1 MDDKIFTAL
10 KQEGFV
16 GMGRAD
22 WLAGLTVGRLGS
34 LRDEIETAQT
44 GVLVRGRH
52 QVVVRDFEIG
62 GSVQPVAVKFFGRQ
76 QGWKDRYD
84 LKRGSKAA
92 RSFKAAA
99 HLEAHGVATPSPLA
113 YLERWEDGRLKEAYF
128 LSGYLGGLKSLKNEL
143 LQIYAANGPCSA
155 LVDLLKQVGSAMRRM
170 HDSGFYH
177 RDLGNQNIELS
188 LTPAGEVEA
197 VYFLDLNRSRIREKL
212 SAKERAQ
219 DFSRLKLPS
228 AFLDTLIRIY
238 WDSKIPPSFRRDVAK
253 HRRYFAWWQ
262 TSRHCRHP
270 IKSLRKARKKRA
282 KPSLRMEDVWIWD
295 DRSAQAAI
303 TLDKKDRKNC
313 HSWANNAKIAFA
325 NLKALPGV
333 WQRYREQ
340 TSKAFKTRVTVADRI
355 GMSLE
360 PADLEFEPQLALL
373 EKLGHIPVLLRIG
386 HHQGKAQ
393 WDRSIDCIDRLHQLG
408 HSIVVGIFQDRRA
421 SLEPKSW
428 QHFLQYLF
436 ERIDGKV
443 EAVKVGHAINR
454 VKWGIHNLKEY
465 AALMQPLG
473 YLQKKFPSVQIWGP
487 ACIDFEPFHSVAALD
502 HLPEGVHFGALSHLL
517 YVDRRGAPENKQGRF
532 GTIEKAALMKAIAR
546 HSNRCDDRLI
556 LSEVNWPL
564 VDTAEWSPVA
574 ATYLP
579 PGARGS
585 RVHVSEEQYGHYMIR
600 YLALT
605 ICSGLVERVYWWR
618 LVAHGFGLVDERAE
632 GGWRR
637 RVGFQMLQTFLREL
651 GSATFVE
658 KIDTPEEIYAL
669 RFERPN
675 DEVVLLW
682 CNARTFGGPWPIAF
696 QKVLDSKGDAIE
708 LSEVGEEPVYLIAP
722 KPAPA
727 SES

>member
-1 MDDKIFTAL
+1 MDEKNFTAIN
-10 KQEGFV
+10 QEGFV
-16 GMGRAD
+16 GMGRTD
-22 WLAGLTVGRLGS
+22 WLKSLPDGRLSG
-34 LRDEIETAQT
+34 LREEIETARA

-52 QVVVRDFEIG
+52 QVVVRDFDIRG
-62 GSVQPVAVKFFGRQ
+62 TVQPVAVKFFGPQ
-76 QGWKDRYD
+76 PSWKDRYD

-92 RSFKAAA
+92 RSFRAAA
-99 HLEAHGVATPSPLA
+99 HLEAHGVATPPPLA
-113 YLERWEDGRLKEAYF
+113 YLERWENGRLREGYY

-143 LQIYAANGPCSA
+143 LQIYTANGPCSA
-155 LVDLLKQVGSAMRRM
+155 LVDLLKQVGVAMRRM

-177 RDLGNQNIELS
+177 RDLGNQNMELS
-188 LTPAGEVEA
+188 FSSTGEVDA

-212 SAKERAQ
+212 STKERAQ

-238 WDSKIPPSFRRDVAK
+238 WDSNIPPSFRREVAK
-253 HRRYFAWWQ
+253 HRRYFTWWQ
-262 TSRHCRHP
+262 KSRYGRHP
-270 IKSLRKARKKRA
+270 IKSFRKVQKNRG

-303 TLDKKDRKNC
+303 TLDKKDRKSC
-313 HSWANNAKIAFA
+313 HSWANNAKIALT

-333 WQRYREQ
+333 WRSYREQ
-340 TSKAFKTRVTVADRI
+340 TSKAFKTRVPLADRI

-360 PADLEFEPQLALL
+360 PADLEFEPQLALFK
-373 EKLGHIPVLLRIG
+373 ELGHIPILLRIG

-393 WDRSIDCIDRLHQLG
+393 WDRSVDCIDHLHQLG
-408 HSIVVGIFQDRRA
+408 YSIVVGIFQDRRA
-421 SLEPKSW
+421 SLDPDAW
-428 QHFLQYLF
+428 QHFLEYLF

-443 EAVKVGHAINR
+443 DAVKVGHAINR
-454 VKWGIHNLKEY
+454 VKWGVHNLKEY
-465 AALMQPLG
+465 AALMQPLVH
-473 YLQKKFPSVQIWGP
+473 LQEKFPAIQIWGP
-487 ACIDFEPFHSVAALD
+487 ACIDFEPFHSVAALE
-502 HLPEGVHFGALSHLL
+502 HLPEGVHLSALSHLL

-532 GTIEKAALMKAIAR
+532 GTIEKAALMKAIALQ
-546 HSNRCDDRLI
+546 SNRCDDRLI

-637 RVGFQMLQTFLREL
+637 RVSFQMLQTFLREL
-651 GSATFVE
+651 GTATFVE
-658 KIDTPEEIYAL
+658 KMDTPDEVYAL

-682 CNARTFGGPWPIAF
+682 CNARTFAGPWPITF
-696 QKVLDSKGDAIE
+696 QKVINSTGDAIH
-708 LSEVGEEPVYLIAP
+708 LSEVGDEPIYLIAP
-722 KPAPA
+722 KPVSA